1 MGDSFFYL
9 RLEAKHFICVSPLSK
24 SLLDDLGVD
33 GLGDE
38 FGYFIYE
45 STEPSPKGCMKIL
58 AKCEG
63 YETASRLIEIY
74 RSPVIA
80 T

>member
-1 MGDSFFYL
+1 MDDSFFYF

-24 SLLDDLGVD
+24 GVLDELGVD

-45 STEPSPKGCMKIL
+45 STEPSPKGCTNIL

-74 RSPVIA
+74 RSPTLA
-80 T
+80 S